1 MNDKEFLAGRIRD
14 VEKALS
20 KKRRTYNIGIWL
32 GYSAFIGFVMYA
44 IMNASSFLDVLYI
57 IPLALL
63 FGGICWFVN
72 VCVWSPC
79 CWDIFETKA
88 YMEKL
93 IKEFNEL
100 E

>member
-1 MNDKEFLAGRIRD
+1 MNNKEILASRIRAA
-14 VEKALS
+14 EKALS

-32 GYSAFIGFVMYA
+32 GYSAFIGFALYA
-44 IMNASSFLDVLYI
+44 MMDASSLLDVLYI
-57 IPLALL
+57 VPLALL

-72 VCVWSPC
+72 VCIWSPC
-79 CWDIFETKA
+79 CWSIFEAKA

-100 E
+100 D